1 MITKEDIIKR
11 REEII
16 ALAKRYGASDIRI
29 FGSVARGD
37 ADEISDL
44 DLLVRLEPDRSL
56 LDQGGLL
63 MDLRALLEIQ
73 VDVVEDGQLSG
84 RFGQMV
90 RREAIPL

>member
-1 MITKEDIIKR
+1 MITKDDIIKR

-16 ALAKRYGASDIRI
+16 ALAKQYGASDVRI

-37 ADEISDL
+37 AIESSDL

-63 MDLRALLEIQ
+63 MDLRALLGIQ

-84 RFGQMV
+84 RFGQIV

>member
-1 MITKEDIIKR
+1 MITKDDIIRR

-37 ADEISDL
+37 AVETSDL

-63 MDLRALLEIQ
+63 MDLRDLLGIK
-73 VDVVEDGQLSG
+73 VDLFEDGQLSG
-84 RFGQMV
+84 RFGQIV